1 MYFTI
6 NYKYFRYIRMVQ
18 IFFVHDTIYTY
29 HMICTHTVQYQ
40 QLCQKE
46 GGGGAKEC
54 KENKW
59 EAII

>member
-6 NYKYFRYIRMVQ
+6 YKYFRYIRMVQ

-40 QLCQKE
+40 QLCQK
-46 GGGGAKEC
+46 GGGAKEC
-54 KENKW
+54 KENK
-59 EAII
+59 

>member
-6 NYKYFRYIRMVQ
+6 YKYFRYIRMVQ

-54 KENKW
+54 KENK
-59 EAII
+59 